1 MGLFDFLRSEKRD
14 NGQNFIFSTLGGGA
28 SNTGVRVDE
37 NTSLTFAAVY
47 ACVRVLSESVASLP
61 IHVMKREDN
70 GNVVT
75 DRTHPIY
82 NLVAKRPNKIMTSY
96 TWRNSLM
103 ANLCLQGNS
112 YYIIVRDNAARPT
125 ELIYVNPEDVE
136 IKYSGGEVFYS
147 IKHYDTPFT
156 ADNILHFMG
165 LGFDGIKGKSV
176 VELHR
181 DTIGLSI
188 AANKY
193 GGSFYG
199 NAATPSGILK
209 HPGKLSAEAAGRLS
223 TSWNN
228 KYAGGPTNAHRTAI
242 LEEGMEFKSI
252 SLSPQDA
259 DFLNTRKFQVA
270 EIARLFRVPP
280 HMIQD
285 LDRATYSNIEQQ
297 SIDFVMHTLRPY
309 LVNLEEEMN
318 RKLFRENE
326 QDSYYIKLNVAG
338 LLRGDSAARA
348 DYYREMS
355 SIGVLSI
362 NEIRRL
368 EELNDLPGE
377 AGDKHYYPLNFAP
390 IDGSEQ
396 APEDGEVDG
405 DK

>member
-1 MGLFDFLRSEKRD
+1 MALFDFLRSEKRN
-14 NGQNFIFSTLGGGA
+14 NGQNFIFNTLGLGG

-37 NTSLTFAAVY
+37 QTALTFSAVY
-47 ACVRVLSESVASLP
+47 ACVRVLAESVASLP
-61 IHVMKREDN
+61 IHVMKRENN

-75 DRTHPIY
+75 DRTHPVY
-82 NLVAKRPNKIMTSY
+82 NLIARRPNKIMTSY

-112 YYIIVRDNAARPT
+112 YYIIERDSAARPT
-125 ELIYVNPEDVE
+125 QLIYVSPEDVDV
-136 IKYSGGEVFYS
+136 KYTKGEVFYS
-147 IKHYDTPFT
+147 IKNYDTPFT

-165 LGFDGIKGKSV
+165 LGYDGIKGKSV

-209 HPGKLSAEAAGRLS
+209 HPGKLTQEAAERLRN
-223 TSWNN
+223 SWNN
-228 KYAGGPTNAHRTAI
+228 KYANGPSNAHKTAI

-259 DFLNTRKFQVA
+259 DFLNTRKFQIA

-326 QDSYYIKLNVAG
+326 QDSLYIKLNVAG

-368 EELNDLPGE
+368 EELNDLPGD

-390 IDGSEQ
+390 ITDSEQ
-396 APEDGEVDG
+396 PPEDGEPNG

>member
-1 MGLFDFLRSEKRD
+1 MGLLDFFSSEKR
-14 NGQNFIFSTLGGGA
+14 NSGNNFLLNTLGLGA

-37 NTSLTFAAVY
+37 TTALTFSAVY
-47 ACVRVLSESVASLP
+47 ACVRVLAESVASLP
-61 IHVMKREDN
+61 IHVMKRESN

-75 DRTHPIY
+75 DRDHPIY
-82 NLVAKRPNKIMTSY
+82 KLIAKRPNNVMTSY

-112 YYIIVRDNAARPT
+112 YYIIERDNNARPT
-125 ELIYVNPEDVE
+125 QLIYVSPENVE
-136 IKYSGGEVFYS
+136 VKYTGGEVFYA
-147 IKHYDTPFT
+147 IKGYDTPFNS
-156 ADNILHFMG
+156 DNILHFLG
-165 LGFDGIKGKSV
+165 LGYDGIVGKSV
-176 VELHR
+176 IELHR

-209 HPGKLSAEAAGRLS
+209 HPGKLSQEAAERLRH
-223 TSWNN
+223 SWNN
-228 KYAGGPTNAHRTAI
+228 KYTGPSNSHKTAI

-259 DFLNTRKFQVA
+259 DFLNTRKFQIA

-297 SIDFVMHTLRPY
+297 SIDFVTHTIRPY

-318 RKLFRENE
+318 RKLFRESE
-326 QDSYYIKLNVAG
+326 QDENYIKLNVAG
-338 LLRGDSAARA
+338 LLRGDSKARA
-348 DYYREMS
+348 DYYRELS

-377 AGDKHYYPLNFAP
+377 SGNKHYYPLNFAP
-390 IDGSEQ
+390 IDGANE
-396 APEDGEVDG
+396 APENGL
-405 DK
+405 